1 MLKKRSVIAGPT
13 FISLGLMGSFH
24 AFWGTTLPVL
34 REFLDLNIEQ
44 AAVLTACNQAGQAVA
59 CLLGGL
65 LCDLMRRDRVLLL
78 GCLLLG
84 FGAFILGGPKSY
96 AANIVLVFW
105 MGLGCGLML
114 SSSNALLVGLFPDR
128 KGTILNIHHSVY
140 GAISLISPL
149 VMASLLQAQAGWQR
163 GYAGLGWMLIAV
175 CIFFLFTA
183 VPTGRN
189 NGRTP
194 FFKDARRLFSN
205 DNFVSLLLIATF
217 AVGAQIAVMFLS
229 VTYLME
235 AKGLNIIE
243 ASAVL
248 SAFFVCIFAGRLVCS
263 WLSFHMSS
271 TRILLILLLLQ
282 FAALLIAWQASGW
295 VSAMAVAV
303 SGLGCS
309 GIFPSLL
316 ALTGTLFFSVAG
328 TSLGVLASMIWVGG
342 MFIVWTAG
350 LLSQRMSVQWG
361 FVAIVLA
368 SLSGIMVHLIKYKLF
383 LQAETVASIAAESVD
398 N

>member
-1 MLKKRSVIAGPT
+1 MLKKRSVIAVPT

-24 AFWGTTLPVL
+24 AFWGTSLPVL

-65 LCDLMRRDRVLLL
+65 LCDFMRRNRVLLL

-105 MGLGCGLML
+105 MGLGCGLIL

-140 GAISLISPL
+140 GAVSLISPL

-163 GYAGLGWMLIAV
+163 GYAGMGWILMAI
-175 CIFFLFTA
+175 CIFFLFTT
-183 VPTGRN
+183 VPTVRN
-189 NGRTP
+189 NGRLP
-194 FFKDARRLFSN
+194 FIKDASRLFSSN
-205 DNFVSLLLIATF
+205 NFVSLLLIATF

-248 SAFFVCIFAGRLVCS
+248 SAFFVCIFAGRLICS
-263 WLSFHMSS
+263 WLSLHVSN
-271 TRILLILLLLQ
+271 TQILLILLLLQ

-295 VSAMAVAV
+295 LSAVAV
-303 SGLGCS
+303 AISGLGCS

-316 ALTGTLFFSVAG
+316 ALTGTLFFNVAG

-342 MFIVWTAG
+342 MCIVWMAG
-350 LLSQRMSVQWG
+350 LLSQRISVQWG

-368 SLSGIMVHLIKYKLF
+368 SLSGIMVHLIKYKPF
-383 LQAETVASIAAESVD
+383 LHAETVERIAAENFD